1 MKLHLAHTRGILFL
15 FLSVFLSNVAS
26 AQNFSFNC
34 TRDTIIPGCT
44 ANPCF
49 TLRSIVPDIFSSSA
63 TYTVSKASP
72 GSVSSC
78 TPVYFSPASP
88 GTATN
93 LVDDDIY
100 SGIIPIGFNFSF
112 FGNTYSSLVIS
123 TNGLVSFD
131 LTRANQTAHWGLLN
145 DGGVLATQR
154 GTPENLPSML
164 YDPLTIMGVYQDIDV
179 RIGTS
184 PNRRIEYTT
193 VGAAPNRKWILTFF
207 EIPLYNCPTS
217 FHNTNQIILN
227 EGTGIIEVSVFEKE
241 SCATWN
247 FGRAMI
253 GIQDGTR
260 TNAYMPS
267 GRRASDPSWDGPALN
282 ETWRFVPASGAS
294 LFKRVELLDPGGN
307 PIPGA
312 SPVVNARAD
321 GTREV
326 SFANICPL
334 AGTTNTYIIKS
345 VYQKFDDAAVEIV
358 GFDTVRVVRGP
369 LADLGATATA
379 TPSGCGGVGTGSIAV
394 QVPAGS
400 GSGNFEYSLT
410 SAAGPW
416 QNSNQFQNLTG
427 GNYTVYVRDDAG
439 CASTIPVNV
448 SASGT
453 WPVTFATTPTTCTG
467 AYNGTITVNANG
479 TASTEYQINFGPWQS
494 SNVFNGL
501 PGGTFYINVRDL
513 VSGCVANGLTATVAT
528 GTSTVTGTATA
539 TPTSCAGLNNGS
551 ITVTATGTGPFQ
563 YAING
568 GAWQAGNIF
577 SNLAPGNYTITIRE
591 AGICVSAA
599 IPVTVTAG
607 SGLSP
612 TITTAATSCQGIND
626 GSLSITIPAG
636 TMAPYTIVVDG
647 NTYTASASPAAITG
661 LAAGVHSVT
670 VTDNTGCTTAS
681 PVSVTIAAGTGFTAT
696 ASVTPTS
703 CNGLSD
709 GSIIVSPAAPAVSP
723 FTYVLMPGG
732 ITQTLSTPAT
742 FGALAPGTYSV
753 QITDASGCQYTV
765 ANQVITAGAGL
776 AATLTA
782 MPASCTGVNNGRIVV
797 NTNGTAPF
805 TFLLNGSITQ
815 NSVTNTTTFNNLN
828 PGNYSVMVTD
838 ANGCTTPVAVT
849 TTIGTAAGI
858 TATAN
863 ASAVTCA
870 GGTNGSIAVNIGNTG
885 VAPYTFVLNNTI
897 TQTGATGTVFNGLTA
912 GTSYNVAVTDAIGCS
927 YTITAISIGEPA
939 ALQATAAVTDVRCNA
954 GADGQIAITAT
965 GGTGAYSYSLNNGTY
980 QSGNTF
986 TVAAGTHSVRVQDA
1000 AGCLFTVNNIAVN
1013 EPAVLQAFIASSGN
1027 ASCDGGDDGQINVN
1041 ASGGT
1046 GTYTYSL
1053 DGNNYQSNAT
1063 LLAGPGTYN
1072 VTVRDA
1078 NGCTASAGAATVGL
1092 TNNLTLIPMTDPAAI
1107 CEGQSV
1113 QLQVQTNATVFAWSP
1128 AVSLSNAAVINP
1140 AATPGS
1146 TTLYTVEATLGRCST
1161 TDDVLVTVLPA
1172 PIADAGPDVTICF
1185 GQSTQLQGAGGLTYT
1200 WSPATSL
1207 SSTSVSNPVV
1217 TGPTQTNTYQ
1227 LLVTDANNCVSL
1239 RPDAVT
1245 VTVTPPI
1252 KINVSPA
1259 DTIVYAGALVPL
1271 LASSVATQYT
1281 WSPAG
1286 GLNNPNVANPVL
1298 TAPSVG
1304 QTLRLQVEG
1313 STAADCRGQ
1322 AYVTIRVYQGPD
1334 IYIPT
1339 AFTPNGDGL
1348 NDRFMVQPVGVR
1360 ELKYFRI
1367 YNRAGRLIYSSSQL
1381 GAGWDGRFQGQ
1392 DQPAGVYVWQCQGIT
1407 DEGKR
1412 VSRQGTVTLIR

>member
-15 FLSVFLSNVAS
+15 FLSVLLSCVAS

-49 TLRSIVPDIFSSSA
+49 TLRSVVPDIFSSSA

-72 GSVSSC
+72 SSASSC
-78 TPVYFSPASP
+78 TPVYFSPASS

-100 SGIIPIGFNFSF
+100 SGVVPIGFNFPF

-123 TNGLVSFD
+123 TNGLISFD
-131 LTRANQTAHWGLLN
+131 LTRANQSSHYGLFN
-145 DGGVLATQR
+145 NGGVLVTQA
-154 GTPENLPSML
+154 GTPENLPSVL

-179 RIGTS
+179 TINSS

-207 EIPLYNCPTS
+207 EIPLYNCPSS

-227 EGTGIIEVSVFEKE
+227 EGTGIIEISVFEKE

-260 TNAYMPS
+260 TSAYMPS
-267 GRRASDPSWDGPALN
+267 GRRASDMPWSGTPLN

-294 LFKRVELLDPGGN
+294 LFKRVELLDLAGN

-312 SPVVNARAD
+312 TPVVNALTD

-326 SFANICPL
+326 SFANICPP
-334 AGTTNTYIIKS
+334 AGATTSYIVKS
-345 VYQKFDDAAVEIV
+345 VYQKFDNAAVEIA
-358 GFDTVRVVRGP
+358 GFDTVRVVRGA
-369 LADLGATATA
+369 LTDLGATAA
-379 TPSGCGGVGTGSIAV
+379 STPSGCGSVGTGSITV

-410 SAAGPW
+410 SAGGPW
-416 QNSNQFQNLTG
+416 QTNNQFQNLAG
-427 GNYTVYVRDDAG
+427 GNYTVYVRDGAG
-439 CASTIPVNV
+439 CTSTIPVNV
-448 SASGT
+448 SASGN
-453 WPVTFATTPTTCTG
+453 WPVTFTTTPTTCPG

-479 TASTEYQINFGPWQS
+479 TANTQYQINFGPWQS
-494 SNVFNGL
+494 SNVFTGL
-501 PGGTFYINVRDL
+501 PGGTFFINVRDQ
-513 VSGCVANGLTATVAT
+513 VSGCVANGLTATVTA

-568 GAWQAGNIF
+568 GAWQTSNTF
-577 SNLAPGNYTITIRE
+577 SNLAPGNYNMTIRE
-591 AGICVSAA
+591 AGVCVSAA

-607 SGLSP
+607 SGLVP
-612 TITTAATSCQGIND
+612 VITSAATSCQGVND
-626 GSLSITIPAG
+626 GRLSITIPTG
-636 TMAPYTIVVDG
+636 TTAPYTIVVDG
-647 NTYTASASPAAITG
+647 NTYTTSVSPAIING
-661 LAAGVHSVT
+661 LTAGTHSVT

-709 GSIIVSPAAPAVSP
+709 GSVMVSPAAPAVSP

-732 ITQTLSTPAT
+732 ATQTLSAPAT
-742 FGALAPGTYSV
+742 FSGLAPGTYSV
-753 QITDASGCQYTV
+753 QITDANGCRYTV
-765 ANQVITAGAGL
+765 ANQVVNAGAGL
-776 AATLTA
+776 VATLTA
-782 MPASCTGVNNGRIVV
+782 IPASCTGVNNGRIVV

-815 NSVTNTTTFNNLN
+815 NSVTNTTTFNNLT
-828 PGNYSVMVTD
+828 PGSYTVMVTD

-858 TATAN
+858 TATAS
-863 ASAVTCA
+863 ATAVTCA
-870 GGTNGSIAVNIGNTG
+870 GGNNGSIAVNIANAG
-885 VAPYTFVLNNTI
+885 VAPYTFVLNNTV
-897 TQTGATGTVFNGLTA
+897 TQTGAAGTVFNGLTA
-912 GTSYNVAVTDAIGCS
+912 STAYTVLVTDAVGCS
-927 YTITAISIGEPA
+927 YTIPAIVVSEPA
-939 ALQATAAVTDVRCNA
+939 ALQATAAATDVRCNA
-954 GADGQIAITAT
+954 GTDGQIVITAA
-965 GGTGAYSYSLNNGTY
+965 GGTGAYSYSLNNGAY
-980 QSGNTF
+980 QSGSSF

-1000 AGCLFTVNNIAVN
+1000 SGCLFTVNNIVVS
-1013 EPAVLQAFIASSGN
+1013 EPAVLQASVASAGN
-1027 ASCDGGDDGQINVN
+1027 ASCDGGNDGQITVN
-1041 ASGGT
+1041 ANGGA
-1046 GTYTYSL
+1046 GSYTYSL
-1053 DGNNYQSNAT
+1053 DGNNFQGNNI
-1063 LLAGPGTYN
+1063 LLAGPGTYT

-1078 NGCTASAGAATVGL
+1078 NGCTVSAGTATVGL
-1092 TNNLTLIPMTDPAAI
+1092 TNNLTLTPMTDPAAI
-1107 CEGQSV
+1107 CEGRSV
-1113 QLQVQTNATVFAWSP
+1113 QLQVQTNATVFAWTP
-1128 AVSLSNAAVINP
+1128 AASLSNAAISNP
-1140 AATPGS
+1140 IAGPGS
-1146 TTLYTVEATLGRCST
+1146 TTLYTVQATLGRCSA

-1172 PIADAGPDVTICF
+1172 PIANAGADVTICF
-1185 GQSTQLQGAGGLTYT
+1185 GQSTQLQGSGGIIYT
-1200 WSPATSL
+1200 WTPATSL
-1207 SSTSVSNPVV
+1207 SSTSVSDPVV
-1217 TGPTQTNTYQ
+1217 TSPAQTSTYQ
-1227 LLVTDANNCVSL
+1227 LSVTDASNCVSL

-1259 DTIVYAGALVPL
+1259 DTIVYAGAQVPL
-1271 LASSVATQYT
+1271 LARSEATQYT
-1281 WSPAG
+1281 WSPAT
-1286 GLNNPNVANPVL
+1286 GLNNPYVANPVL

-1304 QTLRLQVEG
+1304 QTLTLQVEG

-1360 ELKYFRI
+1360 ELKYLRV

-1407 DEGKR
+1407 DDGKL